1 MSRVGGRV
9 LRPADVI
16 DVPYPIEI
24 RPNIPSEQFEMP
36 FAVVNVKRKYVT
48 GAPAPAPSNP
58 MMNPPLFFNQFG
70 NSASDLFE
78 APVENF
84 NFKFAPVSYA
94 EQVISRDRLST
105 PQLASRYSALTS
117 PQ

>member
-1 MSRVGGRV
+1 MSRAGGRV

-24 RPNIPSEQFEMP
+24 RPAIPSEQFVMP
-36 FAVVNVKRKYVT
+36 FAVSNVKRKYLV
-48 GAPAPAPSNP
+48 GAPAPPPSNP

-94 EQVISRDRLST
+94 DQMISRDRLT
-105 PQLASRYSALTS
+105 APQSASRYSALTS